1 VDASRSGGTCG
12 RLGQDAAGVEAAGV
26 LDDEPDVAGA
36 GVDVLDDVLDDESPD
51 VLDDESDDVLDDES
65 DDDVPE
71 LPDRFDDEPAR
82 ASLR

>member
-1 VDASRSGGTCG
+1 MGAPVDASRPRGTCG

-36 GVDVLDDVLDDESPD
+36 GVEVLDDVLDDESVD
-51 VLDDESDDVLDDES
+51 ELDDESDDVL
-65 DDDVPE
+65 DDVPE

>member
-1 VDASRSGGTCG
+1 MDASRSGGTCG
-12 RLGQDAAGVEAAGV
+12 RLGQDAAGVDAAGV

-36 GVDVLDDVLDDESPD
+36 GVDVLDDESPD

>member
-1 VDASRSGGTCG
+1 M
-12 RLGQDAAGVEAAGV
+12 